1 VLEVLRAVRV
11 RRAVLLP
18 ALDLRSTNFRNEVRS
33 VSSFHQRRS
42 LRNANSLQML
52 SEFFSTLLAAA
63 DFSISTAVTA
73 KFPKVSL
80 VRFSKLLA
88 VIQSSSKQYERV
100 TAQYSRA
107 VIKFSLQYRDV
118 PVRQPER
125 NTSVPSHTMNK
136 TKIKLLH
143 SYYIV
148 PRRHVKRYYQP
159 NDDLSMYCLFFGATI
174 SPLGFLAKRHKR
186 WVNHVVYFG
195 IFKFNGLYRNCV
207 FFK

>member
-1 VLEVLRAVRV
+1 MRRSSSSSWSSLDELSEWGSQRLEFPSTPFTAQRKQFANAPRIFFHFTRRRRFFHQHCGYSQIPQSFSGTFFETAGSYPVIIQAVR
-11 RRAVLLP
+11 A
-18 ALDLRSTNFRNEVRS
+18 SHCT
-33 VSSFHQRRS
+33 
-42 LRNANSLQML
+42 
-52 SEFFSTLLAAA
+52 
-63 DFSISTAVTA
+63 
-73 KFPKVSL
+73 
-80 VRFSKLLA
+80 
-88 VIQSSSKQYERV
+88 IQSCGYQV
-100 TAQYSRA
+100 WW
-107 VIKFSLQYRDV
+107 QYRDV
-118 PVRQPER
+118 LVRQPER
-125 NTSVPSHTMNK
+125 NTSVPHTMNK

-195 IFKFNGLYRNCV
+195 IFKFTELYRNCV